1 MKKQVILAGLLA
13 ATLAMPLAACGGSSA
28 GTSTS
33 GDSGTP
39 AASAAKG
46 DFDANETYVGQW
58 RGYVEMTGQTVYGT
72 AGGTEP
78 MLDVNFAEDG
88 TVTVEPLEAHADLL
102 NDKGTWEGTADEV
115 TLHLDKAGDIKLTSA
130 GKDKLEGDAHAFDI
144 ADFDTIKFD
153 FYG

>member
-33 GDSGTP
+33 GGSTTTT
-39 AASAAKG
+39 SAAKG

-72 AGGTEP
+72 AGGSEQ

-102 NDKGTWEGTADEV
+102 EDSGTWEGTAEEV
-115 TLHLDKAGDIKLTSA
+115 TLHLEKAGDIKLTSA

-144 ADFDTIKFD
+144 ADFDTILFD

>member
-33 GDSGTP
+33 GGSTTTT
-39 AASAAKG
+39 SAAKG

-72 AGGTEP
+72 AGGSEQ

-102 NDKGTWEGTADEV
+102 EDSGTWEGTAEEV
-115 TLHLDKAGDIKLTSA
+115 ALHLEKAGDIKLTSA

-144 ADFDTIKFD
+144 ADFDTILFD